1 MRMVNP
7 RPLSPADPTRNP
19 RAALFALCAGAAAL
33 FVAAGMLAGRAL
45 GEPPGPAPDRC
56 ALPDGIDLRAL
67 GAAERD
73 RIAERAMLC
82 ADVEHGRLP
91 AAEYRARIAA
101 MEQRAAP
108 AAPLPEVV
116 WASSVRQVSSQYS
129 EDSWS
134 AAKVLGPP
142 DALPAGQDNASA
154 WASAEADRGE
164 EFIEVAFD
172 RPHRMSGLDIHE
184 SFNPG
189 AVSRVEL
196 LLAGGGRV
204 AVQPAGAVAQP
215 VAFLRRV
222 DFACTDQPVVGVRV
236 TLNSAAV
243 PGWNEIDAI
252 GGHPCGD

>member
-7 RPLSPADPTRNP
+7 RPLSPADPARHP
-19 RAALFALCAGAAAL
+19 RVALFAMLAGAAAL
-33 FVAAGMLAGRAL
+33 FFAGGMTAGRSLA
-45 GEPPGPAPDRC
+45 EPARPDPDRC
-56 ALPDGIDLRAL
+56 ALPAGVDLHAL

-73 RIAERAMLC
+73 RVAERAMLC
-82 ADVEHGRLP
+82 SDVEHGRLS
-91 AAEYRARIAA
+91 AAEYRARLRE
-101 MEQRAAP
+101 MERRPAAAP
-108 AAPLPEVV
+108 PPPEVV

-134 AAKVLGPP
+134 ANKVLGPP

-154 WASAEADRGE
+154 WASAEADGGE

-172 RPHRMSGLDIHE
+172 GQHRMSGLDIYE

-196 LLAGGGRV
+196 LLAGGGRTL
-204 AVQPAGAVAQP
+204 VQPAPGGQP
-215 VAFLRRV
+215 ASFRRRI
-222 DFACTDQPVVGVRV
+222 DFACTAEAVVAVRV
-236 TLNSAAV
+236 TLDSAAA

-252 GGHPCGD
+252 GGRPCGG